1 MDFAS
6 IIILVCC
13 VWLSCVVIECVC
25 VCVCVCVHVRVR
37 TRGAC
42 ESTVVDYSV

>member
-13 VWLSCVVIECVC
+13 VWLSCVVIECVY
-25 VCVCVCVHVRVR
+25 VCVCVC
-37 TRGAC
+37 AC
-42 ESTVVDYSV
+42 ACAHARCM